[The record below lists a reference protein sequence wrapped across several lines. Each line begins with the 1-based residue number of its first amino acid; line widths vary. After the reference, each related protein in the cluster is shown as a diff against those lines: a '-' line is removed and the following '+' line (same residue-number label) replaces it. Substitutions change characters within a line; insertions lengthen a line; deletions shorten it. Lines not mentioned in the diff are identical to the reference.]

1 MENKKVDIRELVWEE
16 HKNAERQAFVKTLM
30 SGNIDRKLYAT
41 YIYNLLQCYSILE
54 QHAHINGL
62 FRSIP
67 DVPRAERLFTD
78 YKALWDDKDN
88 PPTIT
93 ESTKEY
99 VKHIETIQNDPEK
112 LMAHIYV
119 RHVGDLSGGQMIR
132 RKTPGNN
139 TYLVFQK
146 PEEKKRIIK
155 ELIQSYINTYVLNVV
170 AEAKTCFK
178 FATELFKEL
187 NELKIFDE
195 NNRDTKND
203 PFKGTSIE
211 GKD

>member
-112 LMAHIYV
+112 
-119 RHVGDLSGGQMIR
+119 
-132 RKTPGNN
+132 
-139 TYLVFQK
+139 
-146 PEEKKRIIK
+146 
-155 ELIQSYINTYVLNVV
+155 
-170 AEAKTCFK
+170 
-178 FATELFKEL
+178 
-187 NELKIFDE
+187 
-195 NNRDTKND
+195 
-203 PFKGTSIE
+203 
-211 GKD
+211 